1 MNSLT
6 NYVEDGALG
15 SGGFADVVR
24 AVNIVTKEVVAL
36 KKSRPAADCLERM
49 RREIEV

>member
-24 AVNIVTKEVVAL
+24 AVNIVGSK
-36 KKSRPAADCLERM
+36 AAFGTRSVRLTR
-49 RREIEV
+49 